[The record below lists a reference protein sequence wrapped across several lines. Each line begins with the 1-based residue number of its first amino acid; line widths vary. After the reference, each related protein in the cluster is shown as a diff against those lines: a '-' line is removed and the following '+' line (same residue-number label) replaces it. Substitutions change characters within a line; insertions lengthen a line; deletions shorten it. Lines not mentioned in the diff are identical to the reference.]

1 MALRTSAFPV
11 YREAINETFVPLS
24 ATPLGAEPFHAD
36 LDPRGGFDLQ
46 ITRVRASAQRVR
58 RTETLIDD
66 AEQGFTLATIQVA
79 GRCTLV
85 QDGRT
90 ALLNPGDLV
99 FADST
104 RPFGLTCGEGFEQ
117 IVVQVP
123 RTRVDERVLRR
134 GTAVLV
140 GDQSPASAIVAFFR
154 ALAGHDPAPLGSQAL
169 SLFDAALDL
178 AAGAGRPTP
187 ALDRERVLDY
197 LRHAFRD
204 PYLDAES
211 VAHAC
216 HLSRRQLFRLF
227 AGEPLSLADELRRIR
242 VAEARRLIR
251 ARPAN
256 GVTGLAAACGF
267 ASETQL
273 RRAFRSVT
281 GTTPGADRA
290 DVLAQAGAVTA
301 SRSVRSA

>member
-1 MALRTSAFPV
+1 MAFRTSAFPV

-24 ATPLGAEPFHAD
+24 ATPLGTEPFHAA
-36 LDPRGGFDLQ
+36 LDPWGGFDLQ

-58 RTETLIDD
+58 RTQTLIDD
-66 AEQGFTLATIQVA
+66 AQRGFTMATIQVA

-104 RPFGLTCGEGFEQ
+104 RPFNLTCHGGFEQ

-123 RTRVDERVLRR
+123 RARVDERVLQR
-134 GTAVLV
+134 GTAVPV
-140 GDQSPASAIVAFFR
+140 ANGGPASAIIAFFR
-154 ALAGHDPAPLGSQAL
+154 ALAGHDPSPLGGQAL

-178 AAGAGRPTP
+178 AAGAGRHTA
-187 ALDRERVLDY
+187 ALDRERVLRY

-204 PYLDAES
+204 PSLDAES

-227 AGEPLSLADELRRIR
+227 AGEPRSLADELRRIR

-251 ARPAN
+251 ARPASA
-256 GVTGLAAACGF
+256 VTGLAAACGF
-267 ASETQL
+267 AGDTQL

-281 GTTPGADRA
+281 GTTPGAYRA
-290 DVLAQAGAVTA
+290 DALQPWEVTA